1 VLTVAAGW
9 RTDANAAVATHAAT
23 TTIGTN
29 FFIGQTDFDKEIKF
43 YTGVKYPKIMPSVDT
58 GWLMNG

>member
-1 VLTVAAGW
+1 MVCRVLTVAAGW

-43 YTGVKYPKIMPSVDT
+43 YTSMK
-58 GWLMNG
+58 